1 MRRVQGKIFGWSSW
15 ALPSDWTPWGD
26 RPSLNEYIQAHV
38 EPGRQGLTEGGETL
52 PDEDE
57 DVKGIHWAAGAFDG
71 AFGHH
76 GGGAS
81 ETDTAAEILAALR
94 AVLAKASRQNLERL
108 YSLLAENSALEYVD
122 PLLEGIAADSDLD
135 PERLRAVARWIA
147 TEGADRNAVKAAMAL
162 LGLFPG
168 DEDRELLLTLGR
180 HEELT
185 LYAAVALAN
194 ALPAPDE
201 TLWELGRNVQGWG
214 RIQVV
219 ERLAKTRDPRIR
231 RWLLV
236 DGYRNSVMVE
246 YTAAVCARA
255 GGLRIELG
263 TEEPDEE
270 VLAAAGDLVVALIEG
285 EEGPSEGIA
294 SYEDGAV
301 VTERFLEHLRSRTR
315 DLDHFLAVDRIRMF
329 LTEDEVDWGPLE
341 RFGWTPERRNRLL
354 WACDEILARPG
365 WKDLARQGL
374 ASEDRDRFFTAA
386 RVAETLGLDPWEEYF
401 RRLQAGDPVCWYH
414 VMRTEDP
421 ERLDRVLAL
430 AQERIPLEEI
440 ATGPSDELGLGSR
453 FAEHTNLDWILQDLR
468 RFPGRGWPLLRAGLR
483 SPVVRNRNMALQ
495 ALAAWG
501 RERWEPE
508 TEMLLRRAL
517 RDEPDEG
524 VRERIEK
531 VLAGRPLEE
540 EEEED

>member
-1 MRRVQGKIFGWSSW
+1 MRRVQGKVFGWSSW
-15 ALPSDWTPWGD
+15 ALPSDWMPWGD
-26 RPSLNEYIQAHV
+26 RPSLYEYIQAHV
-38 EPGRQGLTEGGETL
+38 EPGREGMTEGGETL

-81 ETDTAAEILAALR
+81 ETDTAQEILAALR
-94 AVLAKASRQNLERL
+94 AVLVKASRQNLEKL
-108 YSLLAENSALEYVD
+108 YPLLAENSALEYVD
-122 PLLEGIAADSDLD
+122 PLLEGIAADSELD
-135 PERLRAVARWIA
+135 PERLRAVSRWIA
-147 TEGADRNAVKAAMAL
+147 TRGADRNAVKAAMAL
-162 LGLFPG
+162 LGLFP
-168 DEDRELLLTLGR
+168 DEEDRELLLTLGR

-194 ALPAPDE
+194 ALPSPDE

-236 DGYRNSVMVE
+236 EGYRNSVMVE
-246 YTAAVCARA
+246 YTAAICARA
-255 GGLRIELG
+255 GGLRAELG

-270 VLAAAGDLVVALIEG
+270 VLAAAGDLLVALIEG

-301 VTERFLEHLRSRTR
+301 VAERFLEHLRARTR
-315 DLDHFLAVDRIRMF
+315 DLDHFLAVDRIRIF
-329 LTEDEVDWGPLE
+329 LTEEEVEWGPIE
-341 RFGWTPERRNRLL
+341 RFGWTQERREHLL
-354 WACDEILARPG
+354 RACNEILARPG

-374 ASEDRDRFFTAA
+374 ACEDRDRFFTAA
-386 RVAETLGLDPWEEYF
+386 RVAEALGLDPWEEYF
-401 RRLQAGDPVCWYH
+401 RRLQEGDSVCWYH
-414 VMRTEDP
+414 VMRTDDP
-421 ERLDRVLAL
+421 ERIDRVLAL
-430 AQERIPLEEI
+430 AQERIPLQEI
-440 ATGPSDELGLGSR
+440 ATGPSDELGLGPG

-540 EEEED
+540 ED

>member
-1 MRRVQGKIFGWSSW
+1 MQGKIFGWSSW

-26 RPSLNEYIQAHV
+26 RPSLYEYIQAHV

-81 ETDTAAEILAALR
+81 EADTAQEILAALR

-108 YSLLAENSALEYVD
+108 YPLLAENSALEYVD
-122 PLLEGIAADSDLD
+122 PLLEGIAADSELD

-147 TEGADRNAVKAAMAL
+147 TRGADRNAVKAAMAL

-168 DEDRELLLTLGR
+168 EEDRGLLLTLGR

-236 DGYRNSVMVE
+236 EGYRNSVMVE
-246 YTAAVCARA
+246 YTAAICARA
-255 GGLRIELG
+255 GGLRAELG
-263 TEEPDEE
+263 TEEPAEE
-270 VLAAAGDLVVALIEG
+270 VLASAGDLLVALIEG

-294 SYEDGAV
+294 SYEDGAA
-301 VTERFLEHLRSRTR
+301 VTEHFLEHLRFRTR
-315 DLDHFLAVDRIRMF
+315 DLDHFLAVDRIRTF
-329 LTEDEVDWGPLE
+329 LMEEEIEWGALE
-341 RFGWTPERRNRLL
+341 RFGWTPEHRERLL
-354 WACDEILARPG
+354 RACDEILARPG

-374 ASEDRDRFFTAA
+374 ASGDRDCFFTAA
-386 RVAETLGLDPWEEYF
+386 RVAENLGLDPWEEYF
-401 RRLQAGDPVCWYH
+401 RRLQEGDSVCWYH
-414 VMRTEDP
+414 VMRTDDP
-421 ERLDRVLAL
+421 ERIDRVLAL
-430 AQERIPLEEI
+430 AQERIPLQEI
-440 ATGPSDELGLGSR
+440 ATGPADELGLGPG

-540 EEEED
+540 ED